1 MESVSKMQITRNAQD
16 EELVLH
22 VAGVLDAYTAPDL
35 RAELDAALAADASP
49 STLVLDLG
57 GLGFLDSTGLRVL
70 VETHSALAARGGTLR
85 LRNATAT
92 TRRLLDITGLS
103 DVLEVEATS
112 APGDEVEGNV
122 EEKR

>member
-1 MESVSKMQITRNAQD
+1 MESVSKMQITRSERDA
-16 EELVLH
+16 ELLLH
-22 VAGVLDAYTAPDL
+22 VAGALDAYTAPDL
-35 RAELDAALAADASP
+35 RAELDAVLAADAPP

-70 VETHSALAARGGTLR
+70 VETHSALAARHGTLR

-103 DVLEVEATS
+103 EVLVVEDL
-112 APGDEVEGNV
+112 GEGVEGAP
-122 EEKR
+122 